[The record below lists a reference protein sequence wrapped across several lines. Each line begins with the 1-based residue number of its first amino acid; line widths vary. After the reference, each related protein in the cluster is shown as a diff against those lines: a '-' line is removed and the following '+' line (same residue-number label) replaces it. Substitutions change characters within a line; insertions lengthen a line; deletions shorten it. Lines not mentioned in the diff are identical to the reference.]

1 MCVPGELIDTQL
13 EHGCHSYPP
22 ARFGLFNLV
31 WARLIFRLQK
41 S

>member
-22 ARFGLFNLV
+22 ARFGL
-31 WARLIFRLQK
+31 LIFRLQK